1 MSAKLTIFA
10 FCLFLAGF
18 GLLLFAFAEIL
29 MTMRDSKSR
38 KFTGKK
44 GKLWVRVTLIASG
57 VVLIFISQ
65 SLFWFNSNLRSYF
78 ALNKNVPL
86 AKISFSES
94 EFEKPRLIL
103 QTFDDK
109 NRPMIADEI
118 ILEDTAFQIEMEV
131 IKFRKLGKLF
141 GLNELYRFSRIIY
154 LSDYVN
160 SDDEYRI
167 TQLGSNENN
176 IPGLIKSIRKIVPLA
191 NYKTVLTD
199 PLKLDNNRA
208 YEVTYND
215 LGIIELLTDV
225 AYSQEE

>member
-10 FCLFLAGF
+10 FCLFLAGL

-29 MTMRDSKSR
+29 MTMKNAKSR
-38 KFTGKK
+38 KFTGKS
-44 GKLWVRVTLIASG
+44 GKLWVRIILITSG
-57 VVLIFISQ
+57 IVFVFVSQ

-78 ALNKNVPL
+78 TLNKNVPL
-86 AKISFSES
+86 AKITFRES
-94 EFEKPRLIL
+94 EFERPRLIL
-103 QTFDDK
+103 QTYDDK

-118 ILEDTAFQIEMEV
+118 MLEDTAFQIEMEV
-131 IKFRKLGKLF
+131 IKFRKLGKFF

-154 LSDYVN
+154 ISDYVN
-160 SDDEYRI
+160 SDDELK
-167 TQLGSNENN
+167 TTKLGSYENN
-176 IPGLIKSIRKIVPLA
+176 IPGLIKTIRKVMPLA

-199 PLKLDNNRA
+199 PLKLDNTRA